1 MPANGSED
9 EGYVT
14 GRIMR
19 ANIQETKIIKG
30 SEQMDR
36 DKEITT
42 IVLSRIEATPFLEG
56 SKIHVETKEG
66 VVYLTG
72 TVLDAR
78 QKEEAE
84 KITALCD
91 EEICNIVNNLVVKEP
106 VFDSLMEIQAAS
118 STNVKLIP
126 GMKEALLE
134 HPSLDVSGITIAG
147 VKGRKG
153 IFRLTGTVPSEED
166 KKIAAEILNPLPGVG
181 YVIDELEVGE
191 TKEPGN
197 VAPSMEVKQDKKAC
211 ASLMEKYVVSS
222 KNALIIGDVK
232 EALLKHPVLDASNIS
247 VKVAEGCETGIYLL
261 EGTVPNDQHK
271 KIAYDTAKSVKGV
284 QYIENH
290 LSVM

>member
-1 MPANGSED
+1 MLPRDCAYMHSTD
-9 EGYVT
+9 L
-14 GRIMR
+14 
-19 ANIQETKIIKG
+19 KIIKG

-42 IVLSRIEATPFLEG
+42 IVLSRIESTPFLEG
-56 SKIHVETKEG
+56 SKIHVESKEG

-72 TVLDAR
+72 TVLDER
-78 QKEEAE
+78 QKEEAA

-91 EEICNIVNNLVVKEP
+91 EEICNVVNNLVVKEP
-106 VFDSLMEIQAAS
+106 QFDSLMEIQVAS
-118 STNVKLIP
+118 SHNVKLIP
-126 GMKEALLE
+126 NMKEALLQ
-134 HPSLDVSGITIAG
+134 HPSLDVSGITISG

-153 IFRLTGTVPSEED
+153 IFRLTGSVPSEED
-166 KKIAAEILNPLPGVG
+166 MKTAEEILNPIPGVG
-181 YVIDELEVGE
+181 YVINEMEVGE
-191 TKEPGN
+191 MKEPGN
-197 VAPSMEVKQDKKAC
+197 VAPSMEVKKDVKAC

-222 KNALIIGDVK
+222 KNALIIGDIR
-232 EALLKHPVLDASNIS
+232 EALLKHPVLDASNVS

-290 LSVM
+290 LSIM